1 MGGRQPGCE
10 AELLFQEPR
19 ESISPSFLGS
29 LGKGREGRCYIGST
43 RAPPLLNSCAR
54 VAALG
59 SGGRERPAGFRAM
72 PWALEE
78 Y

>member
-1 MGGRQPGCE
+1 MGGQQPGCE

-29 LGKGREGRCYIGST
+29 LGKGREDQCCIGST
-43 RAPPLLNSCAR
+43 RAPPR

-59 SGGRERPAGFRAM
+59 SGGRERPAGFKAM